1 MVSDTDNN
9 SLVAVK
15 PQTDSLVHEVSPFP
29 GKQCMIIQNDCA
41 AVILP
46 ALDVFEFDFD
56 FLQFNFDCFNHNG
69 SIFLEI
75 KGVVSVKPGFGIM
88 LTQFGCSLLFGISI
102 TILQDAYG
110 TFTHEIDL
118 GELITSAFGS
128 PAKNILTE
136 LDPP

>member
-1 MVSDTDNN
+1 
-9 SLVAVK
+9 
-15 PQTDSLVHEVSPFP
+15 
-29 GKQCMIIQNDCA
+29 
-41 AVILP
+41 
-46 ALDVFEFDFD
+46 
-56 FLQFNFDCFNHNG
+56 
-69 SIFLEI
+69 
-75 KGVVSVKPGFGIM
+75 M

-136 LDPP
+136 LEPP